1 MYIVISYSLMSCRFV
16 FKRELSRTKGKK
28 TSKQLAD
35 LEEKRSALIRQI
47 VIWRPILL
55 AYIPHVASL
64 LPLDVDS
71 DSYYSNPESTP
82 LYFPSSLPP
91 KIRDCLELKE
101 IREVEQRLREAQ
113 ANDALADV
121 RRLRRVIQGLWQFKK
136 VNVSG
141 TGNRANT
148 RTLDSYSRFQ
158 TKLQRAANRYHVA
171 YAALMALDPNGQ
183 WKKQFKELKPSDIRG
198 PGRNPDN
205 PEDGT
210 SNGRFEPSWIWLVT
224 RMQKERG
231 DNQTEDEFN
240 HSMRSEW
247 AQTRARMCRWKEE
260 LLIIQEEMRRV
271 LAFFEWRSTWWLDQ
285 ANRRKNLESSIKSG
299 IVAYA
304 HKQSSFCLRMVARCA
319 GYWLPVMKKHG
330 IIPTWG
336 SKYEVAS
343 CVVTES
349 CPISEDED
357 EDMEFGRGDNRSDIE
372 EVNIDD
378 ILDFE

>member
-1 MYIVISYSLMSCRFV
+1 MSGRFV

-35 LEEKRSALIRQI
+35 LEEKRSSLIREI
-47 VIWRPILL
+47 MIWRPIQL
-55 AYIPHVASL
+55 AYTPHVASL
-64 LPLDVDS
+64 LPLDADGN
-71 DSYYSNPESTP
+71 DGYYSKPESIP

-91 KIRDCLELKE
+91 EIRQCPELKQ

-121 RRLRRVIQGLWQFKK
+121 RRLRRIIQGLWQFKK

-148 RTLDSYSRFQ
+148 RMLDSYSRFQ

-171 YAALMALDPNGQ
+171 YNALMALDPNGQ
-183 WKKQFKELKPSDIRG
+183 WKEQLKELKASDIRG
-198 PGRNPDN
+198 PGRNPDDN
-205 PEDGT
+205 PDDVKT
-210 SNGRFEPSWIWLVT
+210 NGRFEPSWIWLVT
-224 RMQKERG
+224 RSQKERG
-231 DNQTEDEFN
+231 ENQTEDEFN
-240 HSMRSEW
+240 QSMCSEW
-247 AQTRARMCRWKEE
+247 AQTRARMCRWREE

-271 LAFFEWRSTWWLDQ
+271 LAFFEWKSTWWLEQ
-285 ANRRKNLESSIKSG
+285 ANRRQNLLPSIKSG
-299 IVAYA
+299 VVAYA
-304 HKQSSFCLRMVARCA
+304 HKQSSLCLRMAARCA

-336 SKYEVAS
+336 GKYEV
-343 CVVTES
+343 ES
-349 CPISEDED
+349 YVATQDGSISEDDD
-357 EDMEFGRGDNRSDIE
+357 EDLELGRDDNRSDTE

>member
-1 MYIVISYSLMSCRFV
+1 MTCRFI

-47 VIWRPILL
+47 MIFRPIQL
-55 AYIPHVASL
+55 AYTPHVASL
-64 LPLDVDS
+64 LPLDAADS
-71 DSYYSNPESTP
+71 DSYYCNPESIP

-91 KIRDCLELKE
+91 EIRQCPELKE
-101 IREVEQRLREAQ
+101 IHDVEQRLREAQ

-121 RRLRRVIQGLWQFKK
+121 RRLRRVVQGLWQFKK
-136 VNVSG
+136 LNVSG

-148 RTLDSYSRFQ
+148 RTLDSYSRIQ
-158 TKLQRAANRYHVA
+158 TKLQRAANRYNMAHS
-171 YAALMALDPNGQ
+171 ALIALDPNGQ
-183 WKKQFKELKPSDIRG
+183 WKEQFKELKPSDIRG

-205 PEDGT
+205 PEDGN

-224 RMQKERG
+224 CSQKERG
-231 DNQTEDEFN
+231 DNQSEDEFN

-260 LLIIQEEMRRV
+260 FLIIQEEMRRV
-271 LAFFEWRSTWWLDQ
+271 LEFFGWRSTWWLDQ
-285 ANRRKNLESSIKSG
+285 ANRRINLDPSIKSG

-304 HKQSSFCLRMVARCA
+304 HKQSSLCLRMAARCA
-319 GYWLPVMKKHG
+319 RYWLPVMKKHG

-343 CVVTES
+343 YVSTERVS
-349 CPISEDED
+349 ISEDDDDDLEL
-357 EDMEFGRGDNRSDIE
+357 GDNRSDTEELNIE
-372 EVNIDD
+372 D